1 MAYLNFP
8 PIVSIICV
16 IFPFTAWIMGTVQR
30 LTEKRY
36 VAAIIRFFGGL
47 WIIWI
52 LDIVLSLL
60 GGCKEVK
67 LLDLIK
73 C

>member
-16 IFPFTAWIMGTVQR
+16 IFPLTAWFMGAVQR
-30 LTEKRY
+30 VTEKRY

-47 WIIWI
+47 IIWI

-60 GGCKEVK
+60 DGCKEVK

-73 C
+73 F